1 MPGNQA
7 AAVLV
12 PLFEAGGE
20 TRVVLTRRSSHL
32 RNHRGDVAFPG
43 GRQDPGDEP
52 GWTIRLDVDD
62 QPVTFCRDCDRK
74 EFDESGPRSKR

>member
-1 MPGNQA
+1 MKLDPLQGKP
-7 AAVLV
+7 LV
-12 PLFEAGGE
+12 CAEC
-20 TRVVLTRRSSHL
+20 
-32 RNHRGDVAFPG
+32 